1 MVDWEGPLSHA
12 VAASLHKVSS
22 CTVDCRLLLA
32 LAALNVLLCF
42 CIVIGRIALASL
54 TSFCSSTL
62 QMMISPTSRRGK
74 FVLFVLDLT
83 TTTSPLTH
91 PKLLNVLFCR
101 LLNSTPQ
108 DDTKIPARAGKA
120 TSTAR
125 WTQMIPPMEEM
136 MARFTLMAHQ
146 MATAQRMAL
155 MTVHLTRMTS
165 TKATSTARWTRMVQ
179 PMEQTAIRLTSMAEQ
194 MVATSNARL
203 TLLEQRM
210 A

>member
-62 QMMISPTSRRGK
+62 QMMRSQASRRGK
-74 FVLFVLDLT
+74 FVLFVLDLAT
-83 TTTSPLTH
+83 ATSPLTH

-125 WTQMIPPMEEM
+125 WTPMVQPM
-136 MARFTLMAHQ
+136 TRLILM
-146 MATAQRMAL
+146 AQRMAV
-155 MTVHLTRMTS
+155 TTAHLTQRPYIT
-165 TKATSTARWTRMVQ
+165 TYYLQ
-179 PMEQTAIRLTSMAEQ
+179 YYN
-194 MVATSNARL
+194 SNL
-203 TLLEQRM
+203 IVLE
-210 A
+210 